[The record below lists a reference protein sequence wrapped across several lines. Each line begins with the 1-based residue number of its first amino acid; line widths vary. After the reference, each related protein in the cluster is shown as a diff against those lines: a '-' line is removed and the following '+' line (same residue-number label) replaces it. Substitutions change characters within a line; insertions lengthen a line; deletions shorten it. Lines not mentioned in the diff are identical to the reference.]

1 MKRIEVEVSSLN
13 EALTRMQSLIPRNSE
28 LSEYGRLGKSPT

>member
-1 MKRIEVEVSSLN
+1 MERIKMEVLSLN

-28 LSEYGRLGKSPT
+28 PSEYERLGMSPT